1 MIKKIISIKLRYDK
15 YREKGKRENKMNY
28 EKLLEPIKVGN
39 HIWRNRIV
47 MPACETRLSNPDGSS
62 SREMADYYGER
73 AKGGAAAIIVE
84 NTFVDNKES
93 RSSLVSS
100 GMYNDHMIAS
110 HYYVSQAIKEGGA
123 DAILQISHGG
133 RQANAG
139 ATGLQ
144 CVGPS
149 AIPCKFVQRQPRALS
164 KEEIIEIEDCFA
176 AAAVRAKM
184 AGFDGVEIHGAHG
197 YLICSF
203 LSPYTN
209 HRTDEYGGSF
219 ENRIKYPMDV
229 LKTVIDE
236 VNGEVPV
243 QIRVSVD
250 EYVDDGMKFEEVKTV
265 CHVAKEMGVA
275 SISLSAGCYDAVE
288 YAIQPMFIPQ
298 GFIIPF
304 AKELKAEID
313 IPVIVAARL
322 NDAHLIENVVEND
335 EADIVAIGRG
345 LIADPLL
352 VDKIKAHD
360 YDNIRYCI
368 ACNQGCIDRVLG
380 GMPAHCMVNPV
391 AGEELTCKLKGKSD
405 KKVVIIGAGPAG
417 MEAAITA
424 AQRGMKVTVYE
435 KGELGGKFK
444 ALSTPPE
451 KDTFMMFDRYL
462 VSQMKKYNIEVI
474 NKEVKADDE
483 FDADTII
490 LATGSKQIVP
500 PIQGINQEF
509 VLQAEDVL
517 ENQKELK
524 GNVVV
529 IGGGLVGTETC
540 KYLGN
545 QGAHV
550 TLVEMKDN
558 IADGIGAT
566 FIGHM
571 FAKLAEYQ
579 VDVKTSETVK
589 EIKNHEVV
597 LSNTT
602 VPCDYVVIA
611 AGYKARN
618 ELAEEL
624 SKKYDVKVVGDASS
638 PRRILDATAEA
649 YRVINEL

>member
-1 MIKKIISIKLRYDK
+1 MPGSIGISPEGRGLPTQLSLFD
-15 YREKGKRENKMNY
+15 EKQVAGHKR
-28 EKLLEPIKVGN
+28 LVDAI
-39 HIWRNRIV
+39 H
-47 MPACETRLSNPDGSS
+47 S
-62 SREMADYYGER
+62 
-73 AKGGAAAIIVE
+73 KG
-84 NTFVDNKES
+84 
-93 RSSLVSS
+93 SLVAAQL
-100 GMYNDHMIAS
+100 YHA
-110 HYYVSQAIKEGGA
+110 
-123 DAILQISHGG
+123 G
-133 RQANAG
+133 RQASEAI
-139 ATGLQ
+139 TGLDPLA
-144 CVGPS
+144 PS
-149 AIPCKFVQRQPRALS
+149 AIPCGILQNHPKEITHEQMDRIKEQFRQAARWS
-164 KEEIIEIEDCFA
+164 IE
-176 AAAVRAKM
+176 
-184 AGFDGVEIHGAHG
+184 AGYDIVEVHFAHG
-197 YLICSF
+197 YLLHSF
-203 LSPYTN
+203 MSTHTN

-360 YDNIRYCI
+360 YGNIRYCI

-451 KDTFMMFDRYL
+451 KDTFTMFDRYL

-474 NKEVKADDE
+474 NKKVKADDE

-500 PIQGINQEF
+500 PIQGIEQEF

-517 ENQKELK
+517 EN
-524 GNVVV
+524 
-529 IGGGLVGTETC
+529 
-540 KYLGN
+540 
-545 QGAHV
+545 
-550 TLVEMKDN
+550 
-558 IADGIGAT
+558 
-566 FIGHM
+566 
-571 FAKLAEYQ
+571 
-579 VDVKTSETVK
+579 
-589 EIKNHEVV
+589 
-597 LSNTT
+597 
-602 VPCDYVVIA
+602 
-611 AGYKARN
+611 
-618 ELAEEL
+618 
-624 SKKYDVKVVGDASS
+624 
-638 PRRILDATAEA
+638 
-649 YRVINEL
+649 

>member
-1 MIKKIISIKLRYDK
+1 MPGSIGVSPEGRGLPTQLSLFD
-15 YREKGKRENKMNY
+15 EKQVAGHKR
-28 EKLLEPIKVGN
+28 LVDAI
-39 HIWRNRIV
+39 H
-47 MPACETRLSNPDGSS
+47 S
-62 SREMADYYGER
+62 
-73 AKGGAAAIIVE
+73 KG
-84 NTFVDNKES
+84 
-93 RSSLVSS
+93 SLVAAQL
-100 GMYNDHMIAS
+100 YHA
-110 HYYVSQAIKEGGA
+110 
-123 DAILQISHGG
+123 G
-133 RQANAG
+133 RQASEAI
-139 ATGLQ
+139 TGLDPLA
-144 CVGPS
+144 PS
-149 AIPCKFVQRQPRALS
+149 AIPCGILQNHPKEITHEQMDRIKEQFRQAARWS
-164 KEEIIEIEDCFA
+164 IE
-176 AAAVRAKM
+176 
-184 AGFDGVEIHGAHG
+184 AGYDIVEVHFAHG
-197 YLICSF
+197 YLLHSF
-203 LSPYTN
+203 MSTHTN

-236 VNGEVPV
+236 VNEEVPV

-579 VDVKTSETVK
+579 VDVKTNETVK
-589 EIKNHEVV
+589 EIKDHEVV

-611 AGYKARN
+611 AGYKSRN

-649 YRVINEL
+649 YNVVNEL